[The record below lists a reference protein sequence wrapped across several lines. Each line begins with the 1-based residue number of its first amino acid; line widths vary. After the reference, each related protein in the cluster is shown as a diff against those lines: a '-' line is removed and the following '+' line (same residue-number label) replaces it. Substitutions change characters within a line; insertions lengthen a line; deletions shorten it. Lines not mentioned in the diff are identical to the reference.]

1 MSGLTVHRRWE
12 YETARKRTRMLR
24 LRKLS
29 RVQNFKIIAASG
41 LIKGAVRRTNYNTDF
56 SVLFPVAFNPNNNT
70 EHKKICMY
78 CSQPPLRLR
87 TKQMK
92 FFTQK
97 QSTVGEELRNQSQR
111 EETTCRC
118 F

>member
-41 LIKGAVRRTNYNTDF
+41 LIKGAVRRTNYKTDF
-56 SVLFPVAFNPNNNT
+56 SVLFPIAFNPNNNT
-70 EHKKICMY
+70 VHKKTLFTATVAIMY
-78 CSQPPLRLR
+78 KTSEILHKKTIHSR
-87 TKQMK
+87 
-92 FFTQK
+92 
-97 QSTVGEELRNQSQR
+97 
-111 EETTCRC
+111 
-118 F
+118 